1 MSFIKK
7 ALCAAAVGGLAL
19 SAPAMAAPKSPAK
32 SVSKL
37 ATKDVRAGTKV
48 KKAQGADA
56 GSILPIVLIG
66 GAAVVVGVVAATS
79 SSS

>member
-19 SAPAMAAPKSPAK
+19 SAPAIAAPKSVSK
-32 SVSKL
+32 SVAKV
-37 ATKDVRAGTKV
+37 APKDLRAGTKV
-48 KKAQGADA
+48 KKAQRATDA
-56 GSILPIVLIG
+56 EDVVIIVVG
-66 GAAVVVGVVAATS
+66 GAAVVAGVVAATS